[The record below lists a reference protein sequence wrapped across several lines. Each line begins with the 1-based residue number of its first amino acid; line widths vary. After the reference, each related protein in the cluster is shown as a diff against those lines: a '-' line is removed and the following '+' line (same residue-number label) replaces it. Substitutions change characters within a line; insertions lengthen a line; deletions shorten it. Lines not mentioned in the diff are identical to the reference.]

1 MEHDLAASVS
11 ALVLQLAVILLA
23 AKLGAEIAERWL
35 RQPPVLG
42 ELAAGMLIGPYAL
55 GGVPLPLLGP
65 LFPPPATGARPGQ
78 LPVSTELYALGQV
91 AAVVLLFVAGLET
104 DFGQFL
110 RFGLAAGA
118 VAAGGVVLPF
128 ALGAGATVAL
138 GLATSPLEPAA
149 LFMGAVLT
157 ATSVGITARVLAD
170 LGRLDTPEGV
180 TILAAAVIDDVL
192 GILVLAMVV
201 GLATAGTV
209 APVELGLVGLR
220 ALAFWLLLVAI
231 AILVAEPL
239 ARLFARFQGEGAL
252 VPLVLAIGFL
262 GAALAQAAGL
272 ALIIGAYS
280 MGLAFSRV
288 RTAAAL
294 RHALRPVYHLLV
306 PIFFVVIGMLVD
318 LPAMSAVLLFG
329 AVITLLAILGKVVG
343 CGAIALA
350 VGFNR
355 LGALRVGLGMLP
367 RGEVALIIAGV
378 GLTAGAIH
386 RELFGVAVMMT
397 MVTTLLAPPLLVGVF
412 RAGGAG
418 WRAAP
423 AASTAPATAPA
434 PAAERRYRLVL
445 PSGLAAAFVAHL
457 ISLLVHAG
465 GEQVLSV
472 EEPEGDTVIE
482 FRRGEALLSLRRR
495 PVSGDQEVVE
505 LESEAAGWEPLLVA
519 AVRATALE
527 ARAALEE
534 AARAVGDPALSAA
547 LTQALAA
554 AFTAPAE
561 AGQREGIQAG

>member
-1 MEHDLAASVS
+1 MEHDLATRVS
-11 ALVLQLAVILLA
+11 LLVLQLAVILLA

-42 ELAAGMLIGPYAL
+42 ELAAGMLVGPYAL

-65 LFPPPATGARPGQ
+65 LFPLPATGVGPGQ

-110 RFGLAAGA
+110 RFGPAAGA
-118 VAAGGVVLPF
+118 VATGGVVLPF
-128 ALGAGATVAL
+128 VLGAGATVAL
-138 GLATSPLEPAA
+138 GLAASLLEPAA

-170 LGRLDTPEGV
+170 LGKLDTPEGV

-209 APVELGLVGLR
+209 APAELGLVGLR
-220 ALAFWLLLVAI
+220 ALVFWLLLVAV
-231 AILVAEPL
+231 AVAAAEPL

-262 GAALAQAAGL
+262 GAAVAQAAGL

-280 MGLAFSRV
+280 VGLAFSRV

-294 RHALRPVYHLLV
+294 RRVLRPVYHLLV

-318 LPAMSAVLLFG
+318 LPAMSTVLLFG
-329 AVITLLAILGKVVG
+329 TVITLLAILGKVVG

-378 GLTAGAIH
+378 G
-386 RELFGVAVMMT
+386 
-397 MVTTLLAPPLLVGVF
+397 
-412 RAGGAG
+412 
-418 WRAAP
+418 
-423 AASTAPATAPA
+423 
-434 PAAERRYRLVL
+434 
-445 PSGLAAAFVAHL
+445 
-457 ISLLVHAG
+457 
-465 GEQVLSV
+465 
-472 EEPEGDTVIE
+472 
-482 FRRGEALLSLRRR
+482 
-495 PVSGDQEVVE
+495 
-505 LESEAAGWEPLLVA
+505 
-519 AVRATALE
+519 
-527 ARAALEE
+527 
-534 AARAVGDPALSAA
+534 
-547 LTQALAA
+547 
-554 AFTAPAE
+554 
-561 AGQREGIQAG
+561 

>member
-11 ALVLQLAVILLA
+11 VLVLQLAVILLA

-55 GGVPLPLLGP
+55 GGAPLPLLGP
-65 LFPPPATGARPGQ
+65 LFPPPATGAGPGQ

-118 VAAGGVVLPF
+118 VAVSGVVLPF

-138 GLATSPLEPAA
+138 GLAAGPLEPAA

-220 ALAFWLLLVAI
+220 ALVFWLLLVAI

-239 ARLFARFQGEGAL
+239 ARLFARFRGEGAL
-252 VPLVLAIGFL
+252 VPLVLAVGFL
-262 GAALAQAAGL
+262 GAAAAQAAGL

-412 RAGGAG
+412 RTGGAG
-418 WRAAP
+418 WR
-423 AASTAPATAPA
+423 AASTAPATAAA

-457 ISLLVHAG
+457 TGLLVRAG

-472 EEPEGDTVIE
+472 EESEGDAVIE

-495 PVSGDQEVVE
+495 PASGDQEVVE

-519 AVRATALE
+519 AVQAMARE
-527 ARAALEE
+527 ARAALEQ
-534 AARAVGDPALSAA
+534 AARTVGDPALSAA
-547 LTQALAA
+547 LTQALET

-561 AGQREGIQAG
+561 AGQREGVEAS